1 MRIKTV
7 LVSVLSLVAILFAS
21 CTKEPFPDGP
31 GLLSDDKKIDI
42 KGSLMNGSMK
52 HPNIEANYWGKTVY
66 VYFHKSMGECIVSI
80 SNQKDEILF
89 ADTLDTYPEA
99 VTRCY
104 MGDFPKSRYHL
115 VIRKGVKTAEGWFN
129 NYRLVAYKTKSLN

>member
-1 MRIKTV
+1 MKIKI
-7 LVSVLSLVAILFAS
+7 AILSILCLVIILIAS
-21 CTKEPFPDGP
+21 CTKEPSPDGP

-52 HPNIEANYWGKTVY
+52 HPNIEAGYWDKTVY

-80 SNQKDEILF
+80 SNQKDEVLF
-89 ADTLDTYPEA
+89 ADTLVTHPEA

-115 VIRKGVKTAEGWFN
+115 VIRKGVKMAEGWFN
-129 NYRLVAYKTKSLN
+129 NYKLVVHKVK